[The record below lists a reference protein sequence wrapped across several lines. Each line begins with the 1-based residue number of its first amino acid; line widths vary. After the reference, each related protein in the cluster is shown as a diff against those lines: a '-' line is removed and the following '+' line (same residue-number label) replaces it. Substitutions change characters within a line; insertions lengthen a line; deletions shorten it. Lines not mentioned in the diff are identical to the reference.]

1 MPSEHVSPE
10 DLVRTPYVQ
19 VLTYPRVSLRE
30 ARFRVRQLRS
40 LNVGKVIFE
49 GHAKV
54 GRLGIL
60 GLGTV
65 GIVVKVESD
74 GVHRALKI
82 RRTDA
87 NRPDMEEE
95 VRIMSLANRIGVG
108 PEILGH
114 TRDMI
119 LMELLEARE
128 ISEWLKGVRGKGS
141 RDETRAMV
149 HSLLNQCRK
158 LDIMGIDHG
167 QLSNLRKHA
176 VISGGNPRL
185 IDFESAGTA
194 RRPRNVTT
202 AAQYLFVGGAIAPSM
217 RRAVGLRET
226 ESLKVLLAD
235 YKRDLSDY
243 SYSQVREHLK
253 RTGGPRQ
260 VGTPAQPLN
269 RVSRRPVHV
278 GP

>member
-1 MPSEHVSPE
+1 MPSERASPE
-10 DLVRTPYVQ
+10 ELARTPYVQ
-19 VLTYPRVSLRE
+19 VLTYPHISLRE
-30 ARFRVRQLRS
+30 AKSRVRQLRS
-40 LNVGKVIFE
+40 LGVEEVIFE

-65 GIVVKVESD
+65 GIVVKARAK
-74 GVHRALKI
+74 GTLFALKI

-95 VRIMSLANRIGVG
+95 VRITLLANRIGAG
-108 PEILGH
+108 PDVFGH

-119 LMELLEARE
+119 LMKLLEAKE
-128 ISEWLKGVRGKGS
+128 ISEWLKDIRGRGS
-141 RDETRAMV
+141 RDEVRAMV

-176 VISGGNPRL
+176 VIAEGKPWL
-185 IDFESAGTA
+185 IDFESAGTS
-194 RRPRNVTT
+194 RKPRNVTT
-202 AAQYLFVGGAIAPSM
+202 AAQYLFVGGAIAPAM

-226 ESLKVLLAD
+226 ESLKELLGR
-235 YKRDLSDY
+235 YKRDPSDY
-243 SYSQVREHLK
+243 SYAKLLEHLK
-253 RTGGPRQ
+253 LA
-260 VGTPAQPLN
+260 VGTL
-269 RVSRRPVHV
+269 
-278 GP
+278 

>member
-1 MPSEHVSPE
+1 MPSEHASPE

-19 VLTYPRVSLRE
+19 VLTYPRISLTAAKSRIK
-30 ARFRVRQLRS
+30 QLRS
-40 LNVGKVIFE
+40 LQVEDVIFE

-65 GIVVKVESD
+65 GIVVKAKAR
-74 GVHRALKI
+74 GTLCALKI

-87 NRPDMEEE
+87 NRPNMEEE
-95 VRIMSLANRIGVG
+95 VRITLLANRVGVG
-108 PEILGH
+108 PEVFGH

-119 LMELLEARE
+119 LMKLLESKE
-128 ISEWLKGVRGKGS
+128 ISEWLKGIKGKGS
-141 RDETRAMV
+141 REEARAMV

-176 VISGGNPRL
+176 VFAEGKPWL

-194 RRPRNVTT
+194 RKPRNVTT
-202 AAQYLFVGGAIAPSM
+202 AAQYLFVGGAVAPAM
-217 RRAVGLRET
+217 RRALGLRET
-226 ESLKVLLAD
+226 ESLKKLLGE

-243 SYSQVREHLK
+243 SYSKMLEHLK
-253 RTGGPRQ
+253 LAAGIQ
-260 VGTPAQPLN
+260 
-269 RVSRRPVHV
+269 
-278 GP
+278 